1 MAFDQ
6 LKRALC
12 KATMEPLY
20 IVDFTK
26 PFNLFVDASGYATS
40 AVLTQTYDSGKELPV
55 AFSSTKLNA
64 TQSSWS
70 TIERERGVCS
80 TSGLEEVQK
89 LVFGTDVCVYSDHN
103 PLLYLTESVPKIAK
117 LMRWALALQEFS
129 VSFKYRAGRANVA
142 ADYLSR
148 QKSNYNESTTI

>member
-40 AVLTQTYDSGKELPV
+40 AVLTQTDDNGKELPV

-70 TIERERGVCS
+70 TIERESVCS
-80 TSGLEEVQK
+80 ASSLEEV
-89 LVFGTDVCVYSDHN
+89 
-103 PLLYLTESVPKIAK
+103 
-117 LMRWALALQEFS
+117 
-129 VSFKYRAGRANVA
+129 
-142 ADYLSR
+142 
-148 QKSNYNESTTI
+148 

>member
-6 LKRALC
+6 LKRLLC

-20 IVDFTK
+20 IVH
-26 PFNLFVDASGYATS
+26 NLFVDASGYATS
-40 AVLTQTYDSGKELPV
+40 AVLTQTDDNGKELPV

-80 TSGLEEVQK
+80 ASGLEEV
-89 LVFGTDVCVYSDHN
+89 
-103 PLLYLTESVPKIAK
+103 
-117 LMRWALALQEFS
+117 
-129 VSFKYRAGRANVA
+129 
-142 ADYLSR
+142 
-148 QKSNYNESTTI
+148 

>member
-6 LKRALC
+6 FKRALC
-12 KATMEPLY
+12 KATMEGLEPLY

-40 AVLTQTYDSGKELPV
+40 AVLTQTDDNGKELPV

-70 TIERERGVCS
+70 TIERERRM
-80 TSGLEEVQK
+80 QR
-89 LVFGTDVCVYSDHN
+89 FW
-103 PLLYLTESVPKIAK
+103 P
-117 LMRWALALQEFS
+117 
-129 VSFKYRAGRANVA
+129 
-142 ADYLSR
+142 
-148 QKSNYNESTTI
+148 

>member
-1 MAFDQ
+1 MGTKTSNGVDQ

-40 AVLTQTYDSGKELPV
+40 AVLTQTDDNGKELPV

-70 TIERERGVCS
+70 IEREAYAALLALKKYRS
-80 TSGLEEVQK
+80 WI
-89 LVFGTDVCVYSDHN
+89 FGTDVCLFRSQSIVIFN
-103 PLLYLTESVPKIAK
+103 
-117 LMRWALALQEFS
+117 
-129 VSFKYRAGRANVA
+129 
-142 ADYLSR
+142 
-148 QKSNYNESTTI
+148 

>member
-1 MAFDQ
+1 MRLLVGLTAEHSRIRIGIATGRELRLRPRFFREHIESFAEIATPLTDLTSKKVPAKIPWEQKHQMAFDQ
-6 LKRALC
+6 LKRWLC

-40 AVLTQTYDSGKELPV
+40 AVLTQTDDNGKELPV

-70 TIERERGVCS
+70 TTERERRM
-80 TSGLEEVQK
+80 QR
-89 LVFGTDVCVYSDHN
+89 FW
-103 PLLYLTESVPKIAK
+103 P
-117 LMRWALALQEFS
+117 
-129 VSFKYRAGRANVA
+129 
-142 ADYLSR
+142 
-148 QKSNYNESTTI
+148 

>member
-1 MAFDQ
+1 MTSKKVPAKIPWEQKHQMAFDQ
-6 LKRALC
+6 LKRLLC

-40 AVLTQTYDSGKELPV
+40 AVLTQTDDNGKELPV

-70 TIERERGVCS
+70 TIERERRM
-80 TSGLEEVQK
+80 QR
-89 LVFGTDVCVYSDHN
+89 FW
-103 PLLYLTESVPKIAK
+103 P
-117 LMRWALALQEFS
+117 
-129 VSFKYRAGRANVA
+129 
-142 ADYLSR
+142 
-148 QKSNYNESTTI
+148 